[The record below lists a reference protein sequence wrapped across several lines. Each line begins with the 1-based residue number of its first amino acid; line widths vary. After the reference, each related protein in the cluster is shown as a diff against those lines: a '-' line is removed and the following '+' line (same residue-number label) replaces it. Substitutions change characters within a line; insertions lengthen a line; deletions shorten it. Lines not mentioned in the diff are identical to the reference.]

1 MHDGDVGCG
10 GCKLAQEH
18 RIAHQ
23 ISVMT
28 NVKRSTPRA
37 QQQHEQRQTMSHP
50 RPSSSCSDAHCSHSD
65 AEHARA
71 DESLFALIDVANVRA
86 LNADSAAVRSV
97 VLPHAER
104 HQSARVAR
112 AELADA
118 GLIVHVPFTACVK
131 LKSFTCASPTAAAS
145 PRRVRCFANRA
156 DIDFD
161 NVDDVPCTQEFDLL
175 ADDTALQPD
184 AEYAVKAAKWQRVE
198 SVTLAFDPLP
208 DAEDDDDAEHA
219 VALTYLAFRGEF
231 DQRIARQAVLA
242 VYESTPQLQDHK
254 LPSITGAR
262 EGL

>member
-1 MHDGDVGCG
+1 MHCGNVDGSRRILSQ
-10 GCKLAQEH
+10 KH

-23 ISVMT
+23 INVMT
-28 NVKRSTPRA
+28 DIKRDTHSEEEKKKKKKK
-37 QQQHEQRQTMSHP
+37 QQMSHP
-50 RPSSSCSDAHCSHSD
+50 SSCSDTHCSHTDS
-65 AEHARA
+65 EHARA

-86 LNADSAAVRSV
+86 LNGDSAAVRSV

-104 HQSARVAR
+104 RQNALVAR

-131 LKSFTCASPTAAAS
+131 LKSITCASPTSASS
-145 PRRVRCFANRA
+145 PRRVRCFANRT

-161 NVDDVPCTQEFDLL
+161 NVDDAPCTQEFDLV
-175 ADDTALQPD
+175 ADTAAQPD
-184 AEYAVKAAKWQRVE
+184 VEYAVKAAKWQRVE
-198 SVTLAFDPLP
+198 SITLAFDPLP
-208 DAEDDDDAEHA
+208 DAQDDDDDEFA